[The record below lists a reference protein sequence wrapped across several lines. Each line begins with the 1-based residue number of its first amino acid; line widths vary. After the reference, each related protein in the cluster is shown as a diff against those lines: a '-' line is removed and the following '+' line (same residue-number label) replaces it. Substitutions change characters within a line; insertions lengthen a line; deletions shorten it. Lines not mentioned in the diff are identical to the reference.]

1 MKIMATSKNYGKKS
15 SDHFRDILNPYGEKP
30 NYGKIG
36 RRRRLSKLNVFFSH
50 NSVGDH
56 NSLNYTPSIPQKIR
70 LDLKEQIATKNIR
83 EIAVCSGMLHNHLT
97 NQTIVFRFKCRQNP
111 VKQNYQIPLKSY

>member
-1 MKIMATSKNYGKKS
+1 MEIMATSKNYRKKKFGS
-15 SDHFRDILNPYGEKP
+15 LPGYFEPLWEKS

-56 NSLNYTPSIPQKIR
+56 THNIYTHNVYIH
-70 LDLKEQIATKNIR
+70 NIY
-83 EIAVCSGMLHNHLT
+83 IYMCT
-97 NQTIVFRFKCRQNP
+97 
-111 VKQNYQIPLKSY
+111 

>member
-1 MKIMATSKNYGKKS
+1 MATSKNYGKKKG

-56 NSLNYTPSIPQKIR
+56 RCKLTHMQPMVLVHLPTR
-70 LDLKEQIATKNIR
+70 LGDLWGK
-83 EIAVCSGMLHNHLT
+83 
-97 NQTIVFRFKCRQNP
+97 
-111 VKQNYQIPLKSY
+111 